1 MKVQWLSEKQRSY
14 PALWETTL
22 RALQV
27 FARSRENSQ
36 VRNNALPRDTAI
48 ARRKWQPCRASA
60 SLAESTLGQAGAP
73 ALQPS

>member
-27 FARSRENSQ
+27 FVRSRENSQ
-36 VRNNALPRDTAI
+36 VRNNARPSRYGYCQEKMA
-48 ARRKWQPCRASA
+48 
-60 SLAESTLGQAGAP
+60 
-73 ALQPS
+73 AL